1 MISQAIFLQQQAR
14 RKLTTRATEALVSTT
29 TLRTLYEVKG
39 DEATKEEETNES
51 FQERI
56 IIFEFITEQV
66 ATVTSYAAHRR
77 RQTMTLEAICD
88 PSFDFLV
95 LIFGPIS
102 IIFNLFLFL
111 HGSF

>member
-1 MISQAIFLQQQAR
+1 MISQAI
-14 RKLTTRATEALVSTT
+14 LTTRATEALLSTT
-29 TLRTLYEVKG
+29 ILRTLHEVKDG
-39 DEATKEEETNES
+39 SETTKEDETNES

-77 RQTMTLEAICD
+77 RQTMTLEKICD

-102 IIFNLFLFL
+102 IIFKLVLVFTW
-111 HGSF
+111 